1 MIKAAT
7 LRAVKASAAAA
18 DMIRRPPTGVV
29 ILLYH
34 RVGGR
39 SGIEVDLPVSLF
51 AEQMEF
57 LSQERRAVSLDE
69 AVETLTSPE
78 PPDRDPVV
86 VTFDDG
92 TADFAE
98 DAVPVLERFGIPATI
113 YLATDHIERG
123 APFPNEG
130 RPLSWAALRDTLAT
144 GLVTVGSHTHTHR
157 ILANAGAAEVAEEL
171 DRSRSLIEERLGVAA
186 DHFAYPKAVPGSA
199 IAETA
204 VRDRF
209 RSAAIGG
216 TRPNAYGRADLYRLT
231 RSAIQSS
238 DGRRWFRR
246 KLAGGMSL
254 EGTLRSL
261 VNRRRYAEMER

>member
-7 LRAVKASAAAA
+7 LQAVKASAAAA

-29 ILLYH
+29 VLLYH

-51 AEQMEF
+51 AEQMEL
-57 LSQERRAVSLDE
+57 LSRERRTVPLDE
-69 AVETLTSPE
+69 AVAALASVE
-78 PPDRDPVV
+78 PPERDPVV

-92 TADFAE
+92 TADFADE
-98 DAVPVLERFGIPATI
+98 AVPVLERFGIPATI

-123 APFPNEG
+123 TPFPNQG
-130 RPLSWAALRDTLAT
+130 TPLSWSALRDTLST

-157 ILANAGAAEVAEEL
+157 ILARAGADEVADEL
-171 DRSRSLIEERLGVAA
+171 DRSRSLIEERLGVPA

-199 IAETA
+199 IAEAA

-216 TRPNAYGRADLYRLT
+216 TRPNAYGSADVHRLT

-238 DGRRWFRR
+238 DGLRWFRR
-246 KLAGGMSL
+246 KLDGGMSL

-261 VNRRRYAEMER
+261 MNRRRYAEMER